1 VTITATADPGFSFT
15 GWSGDCTG
23 TDPCDL
29 TMDADKSVTATFEAV
44 PPPHT
49 LTVSVIGS
57 GHVASGDGKIDCPG
71 DCSELY
77 DEGTAV
83 TITATADP
91 GFSFTGWS
99 GDCTGTDPCDLTMD
113 ADKSVTATFEALPG
127 APTGVAASPG
137 NGMAVVTWTPPTSG
151 APIDSYEATC
161 TATGNPTDV
170 RIGTT
175 DGSAT
180 SASVAG
186 LTNGVEY
193 TCTVRAHNVA
203 GFGPSSDPS
212 NPVTPSDT
220 VAAGVI
226 DTSVGGTVDITPT
239 TNDLGT
245 SGQIIVPP
253 QPPPGKD
260 IVITAALFGTP
271 GTRDP
276 SCGGHICIGQG
287 IEWHLSDPD
296 AVSSIQVVF
305 FEEPFLVAK
314 QNVKAAKVY
323 KNGVRIRNCTSDT
336 PPASGACVQ
345 FREVLPD
352 GSWKVTLLADGN
364 DPRGHISR

>member
-1 VTITATADPGFSFT
+1 
-15 GWSGDCTG
+15 
-23 TDPCDL
+23 
-29 TMDADKSVTATFEAV
+29 
-44 PPPHT
+44 
-49 LTVSVIGS
+49 
-57 GHVASGDGKIDCPG
+57 
-71 DCSELY
+71 
-77 DEGTAV
+77 V

-314 QNVKAAKVY
+314 QNIKAAKVY

-352 GSWKVTLLADGN
+352 GGWKVTLLADGN